1 MSEPSG
7 GALADPQLGLRAEE
21 REERAVF
28 QRVVAHRPGAGR
40 QFHAIVA
47 RAVEGR
53 MEHSLANRGDQQL
66 AARRDQATSDGVVFV
81 HIRRD

>member
-1 MSEPSG
+1 M
-7 GALADPQLGLRAEE
+7 
-21 REERAVF
+21 
-28 QRVVAHRPGAGR
+28 
-40 QFHAIVA
+40 VA

-53 MEHSLANRGDQQL
+53 MEHSLANRVDQQL